1 MNLRLSDLFAKS
13 RVGHFGFLFVSLLA
27 TFIVPEL
34 LPDEGSFRWQIPLF
48 LTVVMLSALNAVSD
62 RRAEFWVAATLLLF
76 GLVPEWL
83 NALGVENTDT
93 WGKILIAA
101 FLAYVAILILRTV
114 LRATEI
120 DFEVILGALCV
131 YLLFALVWGVAYQI
145 VALRHPGA
153 FAIPPALLEGAS
165 NPEQALGAALQYF
178 SFVTITTLGYGDI
191 QPVIPIARSLA
202 ITEALFGQ
210 IYLVTLIA
218 RLVSMESNQKLTSNR
233 SSDEG

>member
-1 MNLRLSDLFAKS
+1 MNLKLPGIIGNS
-13 RVGHFGFLFVSLLA
+13 RVGHFGFLFISLLA

-48 LTVVMLSALNAVSD
+48 LTIVMLSALNAVSD
-62 RRAEFWVAATLLLF
+62 RRVEFWVAATLLLF
-76 GLVPEWL
+76 GLVPEWMH
-83 NALGVENTDT
+83 AFGVDNTDI
-93 WGKILIAA
+93 WGKALIAA
-101 FLAYVAILILRTV
+101 FLVYVAILILRTV

-120 DFEVILGALCV
+120 DVQVILGALCV

-145 VALRHPGA
+145 VALRHAGA

-165 NPEQALGAALQYF
+165 NPEQAIGAALQYF

-218 RLVSMESNQKLTSNR
+218 RLVSMESDQKLTRNQSP
-233 SSDEG
+233 DDT

>member
-1 MNLRLSDLFAKS
+1 LNLKLSGILEKS
-13 RVGHFGFLFVSLLA
+13 GVGHFGFLFVSLMA

-34 LPDEGSFRWQIPLF
+34 LPDEGSFRWQVPLF
-48 LTVVMLSALNAVSD
+48 LTVVMLSALHTVSD
-62 RRAEFWVAATLLLF
+62 RRAEFWVATTLLLM

-83 NALGVENTDT
+83 NAFGVKNTDI
-93 WGKILIAA
+93 WGKLLIAV

-120 DFEVILGALCV
+120 DIEVILGALCV

-145 VALRHPGA
+145 VALKDPGA
-153 FAIPPALLEGAS
+153 FSIPPALLGTA
-165 NPEQALGAALQYF
+165 NPEQALGAAMQYF

-191 QPVIPIARSLA
+191 QPVASLARSLA

-218 RLVSMESNQKLTSNR
+218 RLVSMQSDQKLTRNR
-233 SSDEG
+233 SGDET

>member
-1 MNLRLSDLFAKS
+1 MNLRLSHLFAKS
-13 RVGHFGFLFVSLLA
+13 RVGHFGFLFISLLA

-48 LTVVMLSALNAVSD
+48 LTIVMLSALNAVSD
-62 RRAEFWVAATLLLF
+62 KRAEFWVAASLLLF
-76 GLVPEWL
+76 GLVPEWMH
-83 NALGVENTDT
+83 AFGVENTEI

-101 FLAYVAILILRTV
+101 FLTYVAMLILRMV

-120 DFEVILGALCV
+120 DVEVILGALCV

-153 FAIPPALLEGAS
+153 FAIPPALLEGAA

-178 SFVTITTLGYGDI
+178 SYVTITTLGYGDI

-218 RLVSMESNQKLTSNR
+218 RLVSMESDQRLTR
-233 SSDEG
+233 YRPRDET

>member
-34 LPDEGSFRWQIPLF
+34 LPNEGNIRWQLPLF
-48 LTVVMLSALNAVSD
+48 FSVVMLSALSTVSD

-76 GLVPEWL
+76 GLVPEWMH
-83 NALGVENTDT
+83 AFGVEDT
-93 WGKILIAA
+93 EIWGKILIAV
-101 FLAYVAILILRTV
+101 FLLYVAVLILRSV

-120 DFEVILGALCV
+120 DVEVILGALCV
-131 YLLFALVWGVAYQI
+131 YLLFALVWGIAYQI
-145 VALRHPGA
+145 VAIRQVGA
-153 FAIPPALLEGAS
+153 FSIPPALLEGAA
-165 NPEQALGAALQYF
+165 NPEQAIGLALQYF

-191 QPVIPIARSLA
+191 QPVVPLARSLA

-233 SSDEG
+233 SPDDT

>member
-1 MNLRLSDLFAKS
+1 MNLRLSDLLAKS
-13 RVGHFGFLFVSLLA
+13 RVGHFGFLFISLLA

-48 LTVVMLSALNAVSD
+48 LTIVMFSALIAVSD
-62 RRAEFWVAATLLLF
+62 RRAEFWIAASLLLF
-76 GLVPEWL
+76 GLVPEWI
-83 NALGVENTDT
+83 AAFGVENPDI
-93 WGKILIAA
+93 WGKVLIAA

-120 DFEVILGALCV
+120 DAEVILGALCV

-145 VALRHPGA
+145 VAMRHPGA
-153 FAIPPALLEGAS
+153 FAIPPALLEGAA

-218 RLVSMESNQKLTSNR
+218 RLVSMESNQKLKTNR

>member
-1 MNLRLSDLFAKS
+1 LNLRLSDLFAKS

-34 LPDEGSFRWQIPLF
+34 LPDEGGFRWQIPLF
-48 LTVVMLSALNAVSD
+48 LTIVMLSALNAVSD
-62 RRAEFWVAATLLLF
+62 RRAEFWVAATLLLL
-76 GLVPEWL
+76 GLVPEWMH
-83 NALGVENTDT
+83 AFGVENTDI
-93 WGKILIAA
+93 WGKFLIAA
-101 FLAYVAILILRTV
+101 FLVYVAILILRSV

-120 DFEVILGALCV
+120 DVEVILGALCV
-131 YLLFALVWGVAYQI
+131 YLLFALVWGLAYQI
-145 VALRHPGA
+145 VAIRNAGA

-165 NPEQALGAALQYF
+165 NPEQAIGAALQYF

-218 RLVSMESNQKLTSNR
+218 RLVSMESDQKQTRNR
-233 SSDEG
+233 TPDET